1 MTSIF
6 ALVSSVLTLAGG
18 PVTGVS
24 IAPVAERTQVV
35 IAIDGDVSYRDFTME
50 GPNRLV
56 LDLFDA
62 SHSLPQ
68 DNFLGIHRG
77 GVTSVRTSQFSPD
90 VVRIVLELAEPL
102 SYRIETAPGVLRI
115 SLENRAGAFE
125 PWTTGPAA
133 APVSSPVAAAQGP
146 AGAFPMAPPPRAA
159 LAQEARRISVTF
171 SNTPVQ
177 DVLLT
182 FAEFSGRSIVAGT
195 NVTGLVSATIVNQ
208 PWDEAL
214 QAILRTNGFFGEEN
228 DQGIIEVHNVQDL
241 TSRESGEPLQTVAYK
256 INYATAQE
264 VLAAVQTLLSERGEA
279 AAAVGTNTVVA
290 TDIPRVQQQIAAMV
304 RQIDRETPQVTIQ
317 AKIIFVSRR
326 DLNEFG
332 ITYDLKD
339 SAGNQL
345 NVVTPGVSDLDGDGI
360 IELPAEQ
367 VEIGTNV
374 VSLGGNSVAALGN
387 ANARVVSPTLTL
399 LTSLLIGRHTLL
411 TFIEALQSS
420 SLSDVQAAP
429 LVRVM
434 DNNAAII
441 RVGEDT
447 PLRVI
452 DAQAAGGAAGTALP
466 VATVQIQETGI
477 SLQVTPHVTDGDN
490 ILLDL
495 VAERSA
501 PQLAESD
508 VGFIFTTQEASTRVL
523 VADGQTVVIGGLTV
537 TEMNEVRSGIP
548 LLMDL
553 PVIGRLFRVTRRE
566 ENERDLI
573 ILVTPHIVR
582 NAAE

>member
-6 ALVSSVLTLAGG
+6 ALMGALTLAGG

-24 IAPVAERTQVV
+24 ITPAAERTQVV
-35 IAIDGDVSYRDFTME
+35 ISVDGEVTYRDFTME

-56 LDLFDA
+56 IDLFDA
-62 SHSLPQ
+62 THSLPQ
-68 DNFLGIHRG
+68 DNFLGIRRG
-77 GVTSVRTSQFSPD
+77 GVNSVRTSQFAPD

-115 SLENRAGAFE
+115 SMENRAGAFE
-125 PWTTGPAA
+125 PWEVGGPVGSPAA
-133 APVSSPVAAAQGP
+133 APPTQPTRSPTFSA
-146 AGAFPMAPPPRAA
+146 APPTAPPM
-159 LAQEARRISVTF
+159 AQEARRISVTF
-171 SNTPVQ
+171 SNTPIQ
-177 DVLLT
+177 DVILT

-195 NVTGLVSATIVNQ
+195 NVTGLVSASIVNQ
-208 PWDEAL
+208 PWDQAL

-241 TSRESGEPLQTVAYK
+241 TSRESGEPLQTVSYK

-264 VLAAVQTLLSERGEA
+264 VLAAVQTILSERGEA
-279 AAAVGTNTVVA
+279 AAVQGTNTVAV
-290 TDIPRVQQQIAAMV
+290 TDIPRVQQQVAAMI
-304 RQIDRETPQVTIQ
+304 RSIDRETPQVTIQ
-317 AKIIFVSRR
+317 AKIIFVSRT
-326 DLNEFG
+326 DLSEFG

-345 NVVTPGVSDLDGDGI
+345 NVVTPGLSDLDGDGI
-360 IELPAEQ
+360 LELPDEQ

-387 ANARVVSPTLTL
+387 ANARVVAPTLTL
-399 LTSLLIGRHTLL
+399 LTSLLVGRHTLL
-411 TFIEALQSS
+411 TFIEALESS
-420 SLSDVQAAP
+420 NLSDVQAAP

-434 DNNAAII
+434 DNNPAVI

-452 DAQAAGGAAGTALP
+452 DAQGGGGAAGTALP
-466 VATVQIQETGI
+466 VATVQIQQTGI
-477 SLQVTPHVTDGDN
+477 SLQVTPHVTEGEN

-508 VGFIFTTQEASTRVL
+508 VGFIFTTQNASTRVL
-523 VADGQTVVIGGLTV
+523 VEDGQTVVIGGLTV
-537 TEMNEVRSGIP
+537 TEIGEVRSGIP

-553 PVIGRLFRVTRRE
+553 PVIGRLFRVTRRS